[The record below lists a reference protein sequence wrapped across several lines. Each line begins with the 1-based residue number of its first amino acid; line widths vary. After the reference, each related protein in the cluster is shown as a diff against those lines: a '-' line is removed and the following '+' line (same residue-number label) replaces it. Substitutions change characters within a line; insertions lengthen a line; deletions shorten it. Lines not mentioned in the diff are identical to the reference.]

1 MQPEYSQE
9 SRQQPQPDG
18 PAPLIPGDGAPGGPP
33 QATGGPPRPRV
44 RLQMPTLQPTYT
56 YVLLGMII
64 VVYLLGQ
71 IFPEPPQSVVQ
82 GYRVTTTEDWM
93 VVSFAK
99 INEFIL
105 KDGQVYR
112 LLTSIF
118 LHSGIAHLFFNGW
131 ALYVIGQDIERL
143 FGHVRF
149 LLIYFLGGLTASV
162 FSLILSPGAWSVGA
176 SGAIFA
182 VFGAEM
188 VFLYRNRA
196 LFGNFARRR
205 LTNLLYLLGLNLLI
219 GVVGSSLIDN
229 WAHVGGFLGGVG
241 LTWLIGPIFKAA
253 RPVPDASGAP
263 GEFVVPLEDQNP
275 AHRWTFVPFAWG
287 ALLVLIVGALVMTA

>member
-1 MQPEYSQE
+1 MQPEFSQE
-9 SRQQPQPDG
+9 PRQQPQPDR
-18 PAPLIPGDGAPGGPP
+18 PAPLTPGGGASGGPP
-33 QATGGPPRPRV
+33 QAAGGPPRPRV

-56 YVLLGMII
+56 YVLLGAII
-64 VVYLLGQ
+64 VVYLIGQ
-71 IFPEPPQSVVQ
+71 IFPEAPQSVVQ
-82 GYRVTTTEDWM
+82 GYRVSSTEEWM

-105 KDGQVYR
+105 QDGQVYR

-143 FGHVRF
+143 FGHLRF

-219 GVVGSSLIDN
+219 GVVGSTLIDN

-241 LTWLIGPIFKAA
+241 LAWLIGPLFKAA
-253 RPVPDASGAP
+253 PPVPDASGTP
-263 GEFVVPLEDQNP
+263 GDFLVPLEDQNP
-275 AHRWTFVPFAWG
+275 VHRWTFVPFAWG

>member
-1 MQPEYSQE
+1 MQPEFSQE
-9 SRQQPQPDG
+9 PRQQPQFTQPAPPSSEGGQRPGTPG
-18 PAPLIPGDGAPGGPP
+18 PA
-33 QATGGPPRPRV
+33 GGPPRPRV
-44 RLQMPTLQPTYT
+44 RLQLPTLRPTFT
-56 YVLLGMII
+56 YALLGAII
-64 VVYLLGQ
+64 LIYLIGQ
-71 IFPEPPQSVVQ
+71 IFPEPPQTVVQ

-131 ALYVIGQDIERL
+131 ALYVIGQDIEHL

-162 FSLILSPGAWSVGA
+162 VSLVLNPAAWSVGA
-176 SGAIFA
+176 SGALFA
-182 VFGAEM
+182 IFGAEM

-196 LFGNFARRR
+196 MFGQFARRR
-205 LTNLLYLLGLNLLI
+205 LQTLFYLLVLNLLI

-229 WAHVGGFLGGVG
+229 WAHVGGFLGGLG
-241 LTWLIGPIFKAA
+241 LAWLIGPIFKVTP
-253 RPVPDASGAP
+253 PVPDPDGA
-263 GEFVVPLEDQNP
+263 GGLVIPLEDQNAP
-275 AHRWTFVPFAWG
+275 GRWMFVPFAWT
-287 ALLVLIVGALVMTA
+287 ALLVLVVGALVMSQG